1 MKKLIAVGLI
11 LFALTAVPLAFAD
24 VTCPLHPG
32 STCWPNGKIS
42 PSGAQQYTCS
52 CGDKVWV

>member
-52 CGDKVWV
+52 CGD